1 MNKLLRDCE
10 HDGSFIPVNEVKRL
24 MQEYGKYCAE
34 QAWAFAG
41 VKTFNEWWSEFQRKE
56 ETEL

>member
-1 MNKLLRDCE
+1 MNKLLRGCE

-34 QAWAFAG
+34 QAWAFVG
-41 VKTFNEWWSEFQRKE
+41 IKTFNEWWAEFQRKE
-56 ETEL
+56 ETK